1 MELTP
6 EQQAIIEAEPG
17 HCVITAVA
25 GSGKTTTLAWRIR
38 HLLEQ
43 GIDPRRILILMFNR
57 AAKDDFSRKLQDICG
72 TGRPLPEV
80 RTFHA
85 MGYRLYQRF
94 IQQGYLPPIK
104 SNILSEQEVHFQ
116 LWQLI
121 RQLVSPEQQDEV
133 QRDKK
138 DHIEIAASF
147 IELVKSSLRDP
158 EQLFAELDYG
168 TRHRYL
174 IDLFD
179 AFEDWRKHER
189 RISYADM
196 LYEPVQAIRQHQELQ
211 ALVGNKM
218 DIILVDEYQDT
229 NEVQHD
235 LLTYVA
241 GTRAQVT
248 VVGDPDQTI
257 YEFRGARPEFLL
269 QRFRHQFPNAQ
280 ELTLTYSFRY
290 GHRVALLANHLI
302 THNRERND
310 VLCRAHPDNPATS
323 IQLLECQDEPQA
335 ILGFLQQQI
344 DAGVPL
350 QDVAVLVRVW
360 SQAVNIELA
369 LLAADI
375 PYSIG
380 QNKGALF
387 TRELV
392 ALLDLLAF
400 ADDRFGDYSETERT
414 LAFQR
419 LLRFPHVGLKESR
432 LHELAAQLGAQ
443 PDDWSHWLLD
453 ELPDNLAPLQKRKLR
468 QTARSLDRLRGLQ
481 GDAARAITAYIEESE
496 LFKNLR
502 DLALTHDIAE
512 DRIDRVRGLHHYLS
526 TLKLDCGGALDH
538 LQGLRQRASQPTQ
551 AQGLTLTTIHRS
563 KGLEWPVVIIPG
575 LNDRYLPYLAKDGK
589 DGEDSQAQLQSERRL
604 LYVAMTRARQQL
616 ALLMPPASARLG
628 EPEPSCF
635 VAELHFAESER
646 LGQQLEQAQ
655 PPAPDAASLTPVA
668 ARYLR
673 ALADDVAP

>member
-1 MELTP
+1 MELTS
-6 EQQAIIEAEPG
+6 EQHAIIEAEPG

-43 GIDPRRILILMFNR
+43 GFDPRRILILMFNR
-57 AAKDDFSRKLQDICG
+57 AAKDDFTRKLRDICG

-94 IQQGYLPPIK
+94 IQQSYLPPIK
-104 SNILSEQEVHFQ
+104 SNILSEQEIHFQ

-121 RQLVSPEQQDEV
+121 RQLVPPEQQDEV

-147 IELVKSSLRDP
+147 IELVKNSLRDP
-158 EQLFAELDYG
+158 EQLFGELDYG
-168 TRHRYL
+168 PRHRYL

-196 LYEPVQAIRQHQELQ
+196 LYEPVQAIRQHEELQ
-211 ALVGNKM
+211 TLVGNKM

-235 LLTYVA
+235 LLTFVA

-269 QRFRHQFPNAQ
+269 QRFRHQFRDAQ

-310 VLCRAHPDNPATS
+310 VLCRAHPDNPATLVAL
-323 IQLLECQDEPQA
+323 QETQDEPQA
-335 ILGFLQQQI
+335 ILAFLHQQI
-344 DAGVPL
+344 DAGQPL
-350 QDVAVLVRVW
+350 RDVAVLVRVW

-400 ADDRFGDYSETERT
+400 ADDRFGAYSETERT

-419 LLRFPHVGLKESR
+419 LLRFPHVGLKEPR
-432 LHELAAQLGAQ
+432 LHELAAHLGSQ
-443 PDDWSHWLLD
+443 SEDWSQWLLD

-481 GDAARAITAYIEESE
+481 GNAARAITAYIEESE

-512 DRIDRVRGLHHYLS
+512 DRIDRVRGLLHYLT

-538 LQGLRQRASQPTQ
+538 LQGLRQRASQPAQ
-551 AQGLTLTTIHRS
+551 AEGLTLTTIHRS
-563 KGLEWPVVIIPG
+563 KGLEWPTVVIPG
-575 LNDRYLPYLAKDGK
+575 LNDRYLPYLTKEA
-589 DGEDSQAQLQSERRL
+589 EDLAHLQSERRL

-616 ALLMPPASARLG
+616 VLLMPPAPTRQG
-628 EPEPSCF
+628 EPEHSCF
-635 VAELHFAESER
+635 VAELHFAESDD
-646 LGQQLEQAQ
+646 LGRRIEQAS
-655 PPAPDAASLTPVA
+655 PPAPDLASLTPIS

-673 ALADDVAP
+673 TLADDETL